1 MNLNVLMSEIRKR
14 VDAEKDTP
22 ELRKSFSEA
31 LKKEVVAVARKCE
44 VKSEAA
50 LQMGVSQ
57 SSLSRWMDQFADS
70 PVAPR
75 KLLVVNDPE
84 TIIEAQHKPDIAL
97 IEAILPNGVVLKNLP
112 FTQASLFL
120 LRGVQ

>member
-14 VDAEKDTP
+14 VDAEKDAP
-22 ELRKSFSEA
+22 ESRKSFSEA
-31 LKKEVVAVARKCE
+31 LKKEVVAAARKCE
-44 VKSEAA
+44 IKSEAA

-57 SSLSRWMDQFADS
+57 SSLSRWMDQFSDV
-70 PVAPR
+70 PLAPR

-84 TIIEAQHKPDIAL
+84 PKIEAQHTPDIAL
-97 IEAILPNGVVLKNLP
+97 IEAILPNGIVIKNLP
-112 FTQASLFL
+112 FTQAALFL